1 MKVYLETLGCR
12 LNESEIDAMGRAFR
26 QVGHEITQEP
36 QEAGICV
43 INTCAVTQEAGRK
56 SRQLIHQAHRA
67 APQAQIIVTGCY
79 SEIEKAKVAAIP
91 GVTQVV
97 SNLDKDKLV
106 SLVMGIAPEVFDEE
120 PLARHEAMPAPNDPS
135 ARRTRAFV
143 KIQDGCNN
151 RCAFCVTTIARGDE
165 RSRPMAEILSEIR
178 GFLKLGYQ
186 EIVLT
191 GVHLGAYGRDWREQS
206 IDLKDLL
213 QAILDHTAA
222 PRIRLSSLEP
232 WDLPDGFFSLWRDA
246 RMCRYLHL
254 PLQAGCDQTLR
265 RMVRRTRKDPFRQL
279 IAEARSAIPDV
290 AICSDMIVGFP
301 GETEAEFNET
311 VEFLHEIDF
320 CHMHVFRYSPRPGT
334 RAAEMP
340 DQISNDEKARRSQIL
355 QELSKEGRLR
365 FNASQLGKAAYV
377 LWEQNLEQTPQGY
390 RWQGLTDHYIRTQ
403 IILPRDL
410 HNRILPVRLDALAAE
425 DIVLGSLL

>member
-79 SEIEKAKVAAIP
+79 SEIEKAKVSAIP

-120 PLARHEAMPAPNDPS
+120 PLAREEAMPAPNDPS

-191 GVHLGAYGRDWREQS
+191 GVHLGAYGRDWRDQS

-232 WDLPDGFFSLWRDA
+232 WDLPDDFFSLWRDA

-279 IAEARSAIPDV
+279 IAEARSTIPDV

-340 DQISNDEKARRSQIL
+340 DQIPNDEKARRSQIL
-355 QELSKEGRLR
+355 QDISREGRRR
-365 FNASQLGKAAYV
+365 FNASQLGHIANV

-410 HNRILPVRLDALAAE
+410 HNRILPIRLDTQAAE